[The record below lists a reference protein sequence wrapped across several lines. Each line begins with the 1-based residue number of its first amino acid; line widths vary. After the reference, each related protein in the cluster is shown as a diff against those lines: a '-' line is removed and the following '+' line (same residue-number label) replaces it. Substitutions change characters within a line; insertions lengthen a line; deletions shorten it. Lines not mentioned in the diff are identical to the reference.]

1 MDPGSQRPT
10 RVLMVCLGNICRS
23 PIAEVVFRDRAEAA
37 GLAVIVDSAGTGR
50 WHTGS
55 DADPRARRVL
65 EEHDYDFEHSARTF
79 DTRWFDE
86 RDLILAMDLDNLDD
100 LRRMAR
106 TPQHKAKVR
115 LIRSYDPAL
124 SGLAET
130 SQQLAVPDPYYG
142 GADGFEEVLAML
154 ERASD
159 GLVAHLKSQAE

>member
-1 MDPGSQRPT
+1 MTNNDPT

-23 PIAEVVFRDRAEAA
+23 PIAEVVFRDRADAA
-37 GLAVIVDSAGTGR
+37 GLDVVVDSAGTGR
-50 WHTGS
+50 WHIGS

-65 EEHDYDFEHSARTF
+65 EEHDYAFEHSARTF

-86 RDLILAMDLDNLDD
+86 RDLILAMDLDNLAD

-106 TPQHKAKVR
+106 TPEHKAKVG

-124 SGLAET
+124 AQLPESDDR
-130 SQQLAVPDPYYG
+130 LAVPDPYYG
-142 GADGFEEVLAML
+142 GADGFEAVLEMI

-159 GLVAHLKSQAE
+159 GLVEKLQAERD